1 MNVLLITKAH
11 TYETDLIHFFQLN
24 EISFDVADNELL
36 GIQKAHQ
43 NIFDIVVL
51 DADASNQQIDQ
62 AIRILKDCNPKVRI
76 IVRTDTNS
84 RHLECLV
91 RKESI
96 FYYHVNSFG
105 NQEFTSAL
113 SSALELGNTLL

>member
-1 MNVLLITKAH
+1 MNVLLITKTH
-11 TYETDLIHFFQLN
+11 STETDLVNFLQLN
-24 EISFDVADNELL
+24 QVNFDIADNELV

-43 NIFDIVVL
+43 NTFDIVVM
-51 DADASNQQIDQ
+51 DADESDQQIDQ

-76 IVRTDTNS
+76 IVRTDANS
-84 RHLECLV
+84 RDLECQV

-113 SSALELGNTLL
+113 SSALELGNTL

>member
-1 MNVLLITKAH
+1 MNVLLITKPNQNKQNLLSFLNVNKVEFDMA
-11 TYETDLIHFFQLN
+11 DDQL
-24 EISFDVADNELL
+24 V

-43 NIFDIVVL
+43 NKFDVVVL
-51 DADASNQQIDQ
+51 DTDGNYQIDR

-76 IVRTDTNS
+76 IVRAEMNT
-84 RHLECLV
+84 RELETQA

-105 NQEFTSAL
+105 DHEFTSAL
-113 SSALELGNTLL
+113 SSALELNKAH